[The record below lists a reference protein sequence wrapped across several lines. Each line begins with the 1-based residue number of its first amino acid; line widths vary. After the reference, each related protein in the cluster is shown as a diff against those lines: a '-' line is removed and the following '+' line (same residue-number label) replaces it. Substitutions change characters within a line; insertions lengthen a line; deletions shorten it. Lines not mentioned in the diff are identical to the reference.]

1 MGPCR
6 VFTYYKNIY
15 CSINPSEDVE
25 NLGRNTLVFESD
37 WDKLPHLRKVAK
49 SPFDGPNFGALG
61 VTRSVGPPGPDG
73 HTRRGSVW
81 RYSSVHR
88 CASPRSFSPDR
99 AAPPTA
105 VSPWEAPS
113 AARPNVRGPG
123 PPATPPACAPG

>member
-49 SPFDGPNFGALG
+49 SLNIINCLINIELFIIKF
-61 VTRSVGPPGPDG
+61 
-73 HTRRGSVW
+73 
-81 RYSSVHR
+81 Y
-88 CASPRSFSPDR
+88 FS
-99 AAPPTA
+99 
-105 VSPWEAPS
+105 
-113 AARPNVRGPG
+113 
-123 PPATPPACAPG
+123 